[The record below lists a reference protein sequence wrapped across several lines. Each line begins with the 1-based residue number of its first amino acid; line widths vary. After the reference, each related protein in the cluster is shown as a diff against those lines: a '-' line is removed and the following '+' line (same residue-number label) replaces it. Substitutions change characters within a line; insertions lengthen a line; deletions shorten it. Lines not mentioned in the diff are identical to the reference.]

1 MIPPRSGPSDT
12 DPQVTA
18 RLIAAHREM
27 SAREKIARVLACN
40 AASEAMAAAGV
51 RARHPGLPPEGV
63 RLHLAAL
70 RLGRQVMI
78 DAFGW
83 EAGPSGDG

>member
-1 MIPPRSGPSDT
+1 M
-12 DPQVTA
+12 VV
-18 RLIAAHREM
+18 AAHREM
-27 SAREKIARVLACN
+27 SAREKMARVLACN

-51 RARHPGLPPEGV
+51 RARRPELSPEQV
-63 RLHLAAL
+63 RLHVAAL

-83 EAGPSGDG
+83 DPESSTDG